1 MLAGYNKSGL
11 GGAGN
16 TVTPRPDPY
25 EGGAVIN
32 STKPIP
38 PTVTDRPKLPE
49 PVRVGDL
56 LPGVLAE
63 MRRIQREREGR

>member
-16 TVTPRPDPY
+16 TVIPRPNAY
-25 EGGAVIN
+25 RGGAVN
-32 STKPIP
+32 NGTKPIP

-56 LPGVLAE
+56 LPDVLAE
-63 MRRIQREREGR
+63 MRRIQGEREAR